1 MQILF
6 GIALQPHQLTSTD
19 LFRQATKKIQVPFHQ
34 ATEKVQV
41 LLHQVTQQIQVL
53 FHQDT
58 NLRLQATKQIQVLFH
73 QDTNLRLQATKQ
85 IQVLLC
91 HKPQGRTVQVWHQVM
106 VEIGTH
112 QTKDR
117 YLHHQVHQMDE
128 TCDQHLHH
136 LIPGKMRQLRICDG
150 KQTFGHW
157 IKYTES
163 FAESN
168 RKNHNF
174 TSLDH

>member
-41 LLHQVTQQIQVL
+41 LLHQVTQ
-53 FHQDT
+53 
-58 NLRLQATKQIQVLFH
+58 QIQVLFH